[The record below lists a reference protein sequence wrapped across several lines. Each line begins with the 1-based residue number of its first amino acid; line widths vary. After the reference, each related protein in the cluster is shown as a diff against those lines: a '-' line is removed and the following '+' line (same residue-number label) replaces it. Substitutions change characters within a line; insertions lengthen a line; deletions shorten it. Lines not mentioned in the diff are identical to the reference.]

1 MTYDPPQAPVARF
14 PATAQA
20 KRVAVVPV
28 DTLPLEAQLADAMRD
43 GLAVFDQ
50 GGNLVRWNSSARA
63 ITGWTP
69 GEAGQR
75 GLAALPS
82 GVIEIREGKW
92 ADARHIEV
100 DGGTAVIFTDVTAQV
115 SLRDANRRLDDLAL
129 TEAVTGLPNR
139 RLALGQITRAIA
151 LAKRDLRPVG
161 LLCIDIDGFTRLNH
175 RLGDVAG
182 DQILRQV
189 GERIARSIRG
199 SDMAARTAGDE
210 FSVVLTA
217 MGLPGDGSI
226 VAVRLLLA
234 LAQPYRA
241 AGETR
246 TIGCSIGVAAYPRD
260 AGGVDSL
267 FKVANMGVRAAKL
280 AGGGCY
286 RDGTV
291 GADTRPVIKTE
302 VSAWASSSS

>member
-1 MTYDPPQAPVARF
+1 MQRQHYGV
-14 PATAQA
+14 TAI
-20 KRVAVVPV
+20 PN
-28 DTLPLEAQLADAMRD
+28 DTLPLEAQLVDAMRD
-43 GLAVFDQ
+43 GLAIFDPE
-50 GGNLVRWNSSARA
+50 GNLLRWNSSARA

-75 GLAALPS
+75 GLAALPP
-82 GVIEIREGKW
+82 GVIQIREGKW
-92 ADARHIEV
+92 ADARHLKIDE
-100 DGGTAVIFTDVTAQV
+100 GTAVLFTDVTAQV
-115 SLRDANRRLDDLAL
+115 SLRDANQRLDDLVL
-129 TEAVTGLPNR
+129 TEAVTALPNR
-139 RLALGQITRAIA
+139 KLALGQITRAIA

-175 RLGDVAG
+175 RLGNEAG

-234 LAQPYRA
+234 LAQPYRV
-241 AGETR
+241 AGESR

-260 AGGVDSL
+260 AADAASL
-267 FKVANMGVRAAKL
+267 FKLANVGVRASKN

-291 GADTRPVIKTE
+291 GADTRPVTKTE
-302 VSAWASSSS
+302 VSTWASSAS